1 MTYSSVSIVIPAH
14 NERQFLP
21 QTIRQLQSSVESLNF
36 ESEIIVVD
44 DASTD
49 ETATLASD
57 LGCEVLSVELR
68 NIGAVR
74 NAGAARAKND
84 WLIFVDADTLVPPET
99 LKQTLDALA
108 DGCIGGGAKVGI
120 SEDEALPWHKYAV
133 YFFATLVWQSFGRWA
148 AGCYVYARREA
159 FVEIG
164 GFPEEYF
171 AGEEY
176 FVSRRLKAL
185 GTFRIVT
192 APVIT
197 SARKL
202 HDYSLWQILRFII
215 RPVFS
220 RKGFLKSRTGLEL
233 LYQHKR

>member
-1 MTYSSVSIVIPAH
+1 MSYSSVSFVIPAH
-14 NERQFLP
+14 NECQFLP
-21 QTIRQLQSSVESLNF
+21 QTIRQLHCSVKSLNV

-49 ETATLASD
+49 ETATLASE
-57 LGCEVLSVELR
+57 LGCEVISVELR

-84 WLIFVDADTLVPPET
+84 WLIFVDADTLVMPDT
-99 LKQTLDALA
+99 LRQTLDALA
-108 DGCIGGGAKVGI
+108 GGCIGGGAKVGI
-120 SEDEALPWHKYAV
+120 DENESLPWHKYAV
-133 YFFATLVWQSFGRWA
+133 YFFATLVWQTFGRWA
-148 AGCYVYARREA
+148 AGCYVFARRDA
-159 FVEIG
+159 FEKIG

-171 AGEEY
+171 AGEEF

-185 GTFRIVT
+185 GKFQIVT
-192 APVIT
+192 SPVIT

-215 RPVFS
+215 RPMFS
-220 RKGFLKSRTGLEL
+220 RAGFLKSRTGLEL